1 MDARPDLQKVLSSP
15 EHVEEHDELET
26 WESLGGYSS
35 PHQQWVPSERPRTS
49 LPRPRQICWHEPA
62 VTKLPLPW
70 SSRGV
75 PVAKQPMV
83 DISDAA
89 TVAVGV
95 GMETILDDEVVS
107 CADAMAR
114 KAAAATA
121 DSDLMEIMLCVC
133 VCECGCVGWS
143 GGRVQAG
150 AFVGWLQGKTRLGGG
165 RVAKEDSLSDALAME
180 LFETLCVRALAGGI
194 WGGPFWGRER
204 EARNVGAWPVGST
217 GKGSR
222 WQRVWVDLDKER
234 GLDGMGDGGGD
245 GRLLTSLLGQWAGSR
260 SGRGSEGGPPGRAVK

>member
-133 VCECGCVGWS
+133 VCASAGVW
-143 GGRVQAG
+143 GGRV
-150 AFVGWLQGKTRLGGG
+150 VGCRRVPLLGGF
-165 RVAKEDSLSDALAME
+165 KERQGWGMGGSQRRTRSAM
-180 LFETLCVRALAGGI
+180 
-194 WGGPFWGRER
+194 P
-204 EARNVGAWPVGST
+204 
-217 GKGSR
+217 SR
-222 WQRVWVDLDKER
+222 WNCLKRCACGRWLVESGVAPFGVASER
-234 GLDGMGDGGGD
+234 QGMWAR
-245 GRLLTSLLGQWAGSR
+245 GRLDPRARAADGNECGLIWTRSVVWMGWAMAVVM
-260 SGRGSEGGPPGRAVK
+260 GGC